1 MAELRSTQ
9 RYAVLAIAGANLTL
23 VQFFAMREFAALLGS
38 NELVTLMVAS
48 GFFLGLSAGYL
59 ASDRL
64 SPRVL
69 IVLGALTLALHFTL
83 PFSARYVT
91 GWLAHAG
98 QLGEVPPFVFALT
111 VFGITPFY
119 AVFLPRILDR
129 GIRTSGP
136 PSERELATAYAT
148 EITGGLIGLAIVLAL
163 GPARMALI
171 LTVHLAGLV
180 ALLLLLTGGGP
191 RWRYGLVALPLA
203 YLAMWPRLDRGTLAY
218 FYENAHGYVA
228 PSIVASEFSPYERVD
243 LVEAGTPDAR
253 VRFLFLNGILFYGT
267 QTLHQHNLLVSIL
280 PNLMVGRGRAL
291 VIAGGSLDNA
301 RYLAVR
307 TSSLHVVELD
317 ETVVRLTRRYVQDPR
332 GGFPTNWQLVID
344 DGKHFLGNWASAPF
358 DVISV
363 DAPVPAHLQTAMLH
377 SERFMRL
384 AASRLAPGGIFSIS
398 LTGQIERPR
407 SDGRP
412 SIRLANRILAGV
424 HRAFPYVIVVRV
436 DDRDYAWGSDRA
448 FTWSEQQV
456 QAIADRFI
464 QGEPGGVDAFGVT
477 PIHFLEPGWVERCLS
492 GTEPIGEA
500 DVQAVLRLSWSKF
513 TRRFYRTP

>member
-1 MAELRSTQ
+1 MPALERLTPTTTPMAELRSAQ

-69 IVLGALTLALHFTL
+69 IVLGALTLALHLTL
-83 PFSARYVT
+83 PFSARAIT
-91 GWLAHAG
+91 GWLAAAG
-98 QLGEVPPFVFALT
+98 QLGEIPPFVFALT

-129 GIRTSGP
+129 QTTSGR

-148 EITGGLIGLAIVLAL
+148 EITGGLIGLVIVLAL

-191 RWRYGLVALPLA
+191 RWRYGLVSLPLV
-203 YLAMWPRLDRGTLAY
+203 YLAMWPRLDGISLSY
-218 FYENAHGYVA
+218 FFETAHGYVA

-243 LVEAGTPDAR
+243 LIEAGAPEAR
-253 VRFLFLNGILFYGT
+253 ARFLYLNGILFYGT

-344 DGKHFLGNWASAPF
+344 DGKHFLGNWAGAPF

-363 DAPVPAHLQTAMLH
+363 DVLSLIHI
-377 SERFMRL
+377 SE
-384 AASRLAPGGIFSIS
+384 P
-398 LTGQIERPR
+398 TRP
-407 SDGRP
+407 
-412 SIRLANRILAGV
+412 
-424 HRAFPYVIVVRV
+424 Y
-436 DDRDYAWGSDRA
+436 
-448 FTWSEQQV
+448 
-456 QAIADRFI
+456 
-464 QGEPGGVDAFGVT
+464 
-477 PIHFLEPGWVERCLS
+477 
-492 GTEPIGEA
+492 
-500 DVQAVLRLSWSKF
+500 
-513 TRRFYRTP
+513 